1 MRLSDEKQYSGANKI
16 REKLLLFIDKE
27 LLSQKNK
34 NSNYKNFN
42 KSLTFD
48 EYQNYKMTLEE
59 FFIDNSES
67 QNCYHFSLNSSKF
80 PKNENSKNKNSPL
93 FSLLPVKIKKNPKTA
108 KFKYFHSISKR
119 LLHDV
124 TIPEDIQKLLIKKQ
138 NMQKVV
144 DGIND
149 KISNQKLNKR
159 KKDEQ
164 YLKELSFKLKGK
176 KFLRKNSCLLLN
188 SKLLNNKND
197 NIKKTKKILKD
208 DNVNKNNNDPVQMIS
223 KCSPRRIR
231 TKIKS
236 PIKIKEKNDNENQNQ
251 ILHCKTFKYL
261 NQI

>member
-1 MRLSDEKQYSGANKI
+1 MRIINQWRNI
-16 REKLLLFIDKE
+16 
-27 LLSQKNK
+27 
-34 NSNYKNFN
+34 
-42 KSLTFD
+42 
-48 EYQNYKMTLEE
+48 
-59 FFIDNSES
+59 
-67 QNCYHFSLNSSKF
+67 
-80 PKNENSKNKNSPL
+80 
-93 FSLLPVKIKKNPKTA
+93 IKKKKT
-108 KFKYFHSISKR
+108 R
-119 LLHDV
+119 
-124 TIPEDIQKLLIKKQ
+124 
-138 NMQKVV
+138 KVV

-223 KCSPRRIR
+223 KCSPRRVR